1 MSFENYQGDPEDNA
15 AKLAF
20 FFTLFNQQR
29 TRRVNFEQ
37 QWEEGAAL
45 AWPEYMSSFFYGRD
59 IAPGA
64 KRTQFQIDSSVSVA
78 SHRFGAIVD
87 WLVTPS
93 NLMWSKIEAG
103 GPHGRELMRDRTA
116 KQWFKNLTHILW
128 QQRYR
133 AEANFIAQ
141 NQQNMQGLGVFGN
154 MGMFVDELADYLDPR
169 DRGIR
174 YLGLPVGEIYL
185 LTDHQRRVVG
195 FTRHF
200 RLTAQ
205 QFKTRW
211 PMRKVPVIEAALMIS
226 SQQLF
231 DILHFVRPRT
241 DYHPDFLLTNRG
253 KKFESTYISVQGY
266 CILEEDGY
274 RVLPLAYGR
283 YMLAPDEDY
292 GRGPMQMV
300 LASAKT
306 KNSQKRVFLKQGH
319 LAGDPAYL
327 VADTGLVDL
336 KTHSGAWN
344 SGGMSPDGKP
354 LVGILPTGQIQIT
367 KEMMAEEDG
376 IIKDAFLV
384 SLFQMVLGDKQNEMS
399 PRQVLEYINERGI
412 LLYPTVGGQSG
423 GYCGPL
429 IDRELDILSW
439 LRFLPPMPPVL
450 REAKADYQIVYT
462 NPITRAMQAQ
472 GDAGFVRSVEFIGQA
487 IQAGADPALMDILA
501 LDRAIPM
508 MGEHDNAPMEYYSTP
523 QEYAQKTKGRQ
534 QAQERETQTKE
545 LPGRAAI
552 IKAQAIQSKAATGGN
567 IGGALSGVPQGQQP
581 MMPGQNQPGG
591 SPFGTQGG
599 GPDAV
604 KILHDER
611 GREFDPQASAHSLP
625 RDASRRDRRL
635 GGNMPR
641 RGYGVCGYR
650 PGDLPQPWP
659 EFRLAAYQ
667 QVPDAR
673 HHGD

>member
-1 MSFENYQGDPEDNA
+1 MAFENYTGDPDDDA
-15 AKLAF
+15 AKLSF
-20 FFTLFNQQR
+20 FFTLFAQQR
-29 TRRVNFEQ
+29 TRRGNFELS
-37 QWEEGAAL
+37 WEESAAL
-45 AWPEYMSSFFYGRD
+45 AWPEYRGSFFYGRD

-64 KRTQFQIDSSVSVA
+64 KRAQFQLDSSVSVA

-93 NLMWSKIEAG
+93 NLMWSKVEAG
-103 GPHGRELMRDRTA
+103 GQHGRELMRDLAAR
-116 KQWFKNLTHILW
+116 QWFNNVTHILW

-154 MGMFVDELADYLDPR
+154 MGMFIDELADYLDPR

-174 YLGLPVGEIYL
+174 YLGLPIGEIYL

-195 FTRHF
+195 CTRHF

-211 PMRKVPVIEAALMIS
+211 PKSKVPVIEAALMIS

-241 DYHPDFLLTNRG
+241 DYHPDFMLSKRG
-253 KKFESTYISVQGY
+253 MKYESTYISVQGY
-266 CILEEDGY
+266 CIIEEGGY

-283 YMLAPDEDY
+283 YMQAPDEDY

-306 KNSQKRVFLKQGH
+306 KNAQKRIFLKQGH

-327 VADTGLVDL
+327 LPDTGLVDL
-336 KTHSGAWN
+336 KSHSGAFN
-344 SGGMSPDGKP
+344 PGGMSADGKL
-354 LVGILPTGQIQIT
+354 LVGVLPTGQIQIT
-367 KEMMAEEDG
+367 KEMMEEEDG

-384 SLFQMVLGDKQNEMS
+384 SLFQMILGDKQNEMS

-412 LLYPTVGGQSG
+412 LLYPTVGGLSG
-423 GYCGPL
+423 SYGGPL

-450 REAKADYQIVYT
+450 REAKADYQIIYT

-487 IQAGADPALMDILA
+487 IQSGADPSLMDILA

-523 QEYAQKTKGRQ
+523 KEYAQKQKGR
-534 QAQERETQTKE
+534 AEEKKRDDYIKS
-545 LPGRAAI
+545 LPGLSANKKADAI
-552 IKAQAIQSKAATGGN
+552 VAKAQVGGN
-567 IGGALSGVPQGQQP
+567 IGGALSGVPQGQMP
-581 MMPGQNQPGG
+581 MMPGQQQPGG

-599 GPDAV
+599 G
-604 KILHDER
+604 
-611 GREFDPQASAHSLP
+611 
-625 RDASRRDRRL
+625 
-635 GGNMPR
+635 
-641 RGYGVCGYR
+641 
-650 PGDLPQPWP
+650 
-659 EFRLAAYQ
+659 Q
-667 QVPDAR
+667 Q
-673 HHGD
+673 